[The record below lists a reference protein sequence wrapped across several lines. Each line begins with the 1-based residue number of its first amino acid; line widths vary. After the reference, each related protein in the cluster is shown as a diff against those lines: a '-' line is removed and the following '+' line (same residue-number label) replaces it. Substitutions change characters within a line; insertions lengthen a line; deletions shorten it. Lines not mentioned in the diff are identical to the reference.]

1 MIGLQTTVPTPDDVV
16 AVSNLLDQMTSLL
29 EMEQSMLDDLLM
41 QDEATLN
48 GQERIQMDPL
58 QQVKQSSYLN

>member
-1 MIGLQTTVPTPDDVV
+1 
-16 AVSNLLDQMTSLL
+16 MTSLL

-41 QDEATLN
+41 QDEGSLP

-58 QQVKQSSYLN
+58 QEVYTRDRY